1 MTDDDGVP
9 ADMPPAVAGWVLGAP
24 DKIRDAH
31 NRALIWCQGTQAQ
44 IRRTRQS
51 RLDFMAAFR
60 KAQETGVF
68 EGDAYVEPP
77 RRMDAEILMMFIAA
91 RQLVRA
97 LETFDAKYEFPK
109 GVDPERVRLLR
120 NALEHWNE
128 EKGKSID
135 ALKEANVDPT
145 RNHWRHDGSGIVGDL
160 DDRDLELWVKAVYDD
175 IKGWDPY
182 DDQWLKARGYPT
194 GIVLE
199 TGQVIE
205 R

>member
-1 MTDDDGVP
+1 MSDRDVQDFG
-9 ADMPPAVAGWVLGAP
+9 PAVAGWVQGAP
-24 DKIRDAH
+24 DKVRDAH
-31 NRALIWCQGTQAQ
+31 NRALIWCQGTQTQ
-44 IRRTRQS
+44 IQRVRQA
-51 RLDFMAAFR
+51 RLDFMAVSR
-60 KAQETGVF
+60 NAQETGVY
-68 EGDAYVEPP
+68 GDDEYVEPP

-97 LETFDAKYEFPK
+97 LESFDPSFEFPE

-128 EKGKSID
+128 EGGKSIK

-145 RNHWRHDGSGIVGDL
+145 RNNWRQDGSGMVGDL
-160 DDRDLELWVKAVYDD
+160 DDRDLDAWVGAVHDD

-182 DDQWLKARGYPT
+182 DDQWLKDHGYPT

-199 TGQVIE
+199 TGQVIK